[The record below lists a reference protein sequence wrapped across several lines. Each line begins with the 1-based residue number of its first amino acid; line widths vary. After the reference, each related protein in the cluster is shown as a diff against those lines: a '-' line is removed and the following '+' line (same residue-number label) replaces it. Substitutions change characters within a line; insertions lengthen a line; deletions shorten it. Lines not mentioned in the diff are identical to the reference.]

1 MNNKSEPDRY
11 RVEIPISEIKH
22 RKSKSVNRKSKP
34 C

>member
-1 MNNKSEPDRY
+1 MNKKSDPARAGGN
-11 RVEIPISEIKH
+11 PISEIKH

>member
-1 MNNKSEPDRY
+1 MKIKSDPARAG
-11 RVEIPISEIKH
+11 VNPTSEIKH